1 MTTHEPQAGNIEEPA
16 PIPTESPF
24 HETYATESKRGYEA
38 IGAAI
43 DRMQAD
49 GYAVETELFL
59 ALASGFHAHQIEEE
73 ARYAL
78 AGFFAGAANRLRET
92 LSLLSQIPEG
102 TVTH

>member
-1 MTTHEPQAGNIEEPA
+1 MTTHAAQTQSSEEPA

-24 HETYATESKRGYEA
+24 QELYAAESKRGYEA
-38 IGAAI
+38 IGGAI
-43 DRMQAD
+43 DQMQAND
-49 GYAVETELFL
+49 YAVETELFL
-59 ALASGFHAHQIEEE
+59 ALASGFHPYQLNEET
-73 ARYAL
+73 RYAL